1 MKYILSYAALK
12 NQNKI
17 EIWVKRNRTFLEVAI
32 TKKDENYY

>member
-1 MKYILSYAALK
+1 MKYILSCAALK

-17 EIWVKRNRTFLEVAI
+17 EMWAKRNRTFLEVAI